1 MKKNIII
8 IILAVIIVFLL
19 IFVCIKF
26 TSNKSNDEKN
36 NNVNL
41 KDTNIITDI
50 SKEANNNDNS
60 SENIIKGKDIFEKLC
75 ASVNQNYDE
84 NTSSRISNNETLY
97 ELVNKKYSISV
108 TSDKTTDEANT
119 IRVITFDKSK
129 QLYYAVADLPFDG
142 PKKEEIVKFIDG
154 SLGGAGIQLISG
166 YNFLI
171 NLDEDHN
178 PILDVKFP

>member
-8 IILAVIIVFLL
+8 IVMAVIIVFLL
-19 IFVCIKF
+19 IFVCVKIKD
-26 TSNKSNDEKN
+26 NKSSEVMNNSSLTDSSISIEMNKESN
-36 NNVNL
+36 NNN
-41 KDTNIITDI
+41 T
-50 SKEANNNDNS
+50 S
-60 SENIIKGKDIFEKLC
+60 SNTILKGKDIFEKLC
-75 ASVNQNYDE
+75 ASVNQKYDE
-84 NTSSRISNNETLY
+84 NTSSRISNDETLY

-108 TSDKTTDEANT
+108 TANKITDEANT

-129 QLYYAVADLPFDG
+129 QLYYAIADLPFDG
-142 PKKEEIVKFIDG
+142 PKKEEIVKFLDG
-154 SLGGAGIQLISG
+154 SIGGAGIQLISG

>member
-1 MKKNIII
+1 MNKNIII
-8 IILAVIIVFLL
+8 IVLTAIIAVLL

-26 TSNKSNDEKN
+26 TGNKSSD
-36 NNVNL
+36 NVNNTIMNDSNIRTEIN
-41 KDTNIITDI
+41 KVQNKNDTSFET
-50 SKEANNNDNS
+50 
-60 SENIIKGKDIFEKLC
+60 IIKGKDIFGKLC
-75 ASVNQNYDE
+75 ASVNQKYDE

-108 TSDKTTDEANT
+108 TADKITDETNT

-171 NLDEDHN
+171 NLDENHN

>member
-8 IILAVIIVFLL
+8 IVLAIIIVLL
-19 IFVCIKF
+19 IIFVCVKF
-26 TSNKSNDEKN
+26 TNNNSNVEN
-36 NNVNL
+36 NNVIL

-50 SKEANNNDNS
+50 SNESNNNDKS
-60 SENIIKGKDIFEKLC
+60 SKNIIKGKDIFEKLC

-108 TSDKTTDEANT
+108 TADKTTDEANT

-129 QLYYAVADLPFDG
+129 QLYYAVADLPLEG

-178 PILDVKFP
+178 PILDIKFP